1 MDIKVFKFEAEAGL
15 SESIIKNSTIAY
27 SSPAIKYNPSDEE
40 MLKTKAFLA
49 KAESQDQIDLYY
61 LQSVLVSTGWNK
73 NDDVFDPQETWA
85 ARKSPEDKQF
95 NYMHNEKDI
104 IGHITANCAVDFDGN
119 ALADDMNPEVVPSDF
134 NIITNA
140 VLYTSWGDPQLKER
154 MSRIIAEIE
163 EGRWFVSMECL
174 FPNFDYALESS
185 EGETK
190 VVHREETSAF
200 LTQHL
205 RAYGGNGEY
214 EGYKV
219 GRLLRSISFS
229 GKGLVARPAN
239 PRSVILNGNK
249 DFNASKSQILTV
261 SSMKET
267 NMSDILEKQVE
278 DLKAELA
285 QSQLENETMKQEVET
300 QKDEAIKATITEKEE
315 ALADFQKQLDEATA
329 TVEEL
334 QKSLSDMT
342 TEKEQH
348 ESKIQ
353 AMELEAMLTKRQA
366 DLTDAGLEEAE
377 AQEALEKF
385 AALGDEAFEQ
395 IVALIKSRS
404 AVTKKTALETEEEKE
419 ADEVKPKGKASEETE
434 EETDEAEVEAEAEVI
449 EEAEEVVEAALA
461 ESADD
466 DPVSELRSSASEW
479 FGSLLKSTPKAE

>member
-1 MDIKVFKFEAEAGL
+1 MDIKIFKFEAEAGL
-15 SESIIKNSTIAY
+15 SDAIIENSTIAY
-27 SSPAIKYNPSDEE
+27 SSPAMKYNPSDEE
-40 MLKTKAFLA
+40 ILKTKAFLA

-104 IGHITANCAVDFDGN
+104 IGHITANCVVDFDGN
-119 ALADDMNPEVVPSDF
+119 GLADDMNPEVVPSDF

-163 EGRWFVSMECL
+163 DGRWFVSMECL

-190 VVHREETSAF
+190 VVHREEASAF

-285 QSQLENETMKQEVET
+285 QSQLENETMKQEVEA
-300 QKDEAIKATITEKEE
+300 QKDEAIKATIAEKEE

-329 TVEEL
+329 TMEEL

-342 TEKEQH
+342 AEKEQH

-353 AMELEAMLTKRQA
+353 AMELEAMLAKRQA

-385 AALGDEAFEQ
+385 ATLGDEAFEQ
-395 IVALIKSRS
+395 IIALIKSKS
-404 AVTKKTALETEEEKE
+404 LKKKALETEEEKE

-434 EETDEAEVEAEAEVI
+434 EETDEAEAEAEAEVL

-466 DPVSELRSSASEW
+466 DSISELRSSASEW

>member
-1 MDIKVFKFEAEAGL
+1 
-15 SESIIKNSTIAY
+15 
-27 SSPAIKYNPSDEE
+27 
-40 MLKTKAFLA
+40 
-49 KAESQDQIDLYY
+49 
-61 LQSVLVSTGWNK
+61 
-73 NDDVFDPQETWA
+73 
-85 ARKSPEDKQF
+85 
-95 NYMHNEKDI
+95 
-104 IGHITANCAVDFDGN
+104 
-119 ALADDMNPEVVPSDF
+119 
-134 NIITNA
+134 
-140 VLYTSWGDPQLKER
+140 
-154 MSRIIAEIE
+154 
-163 EGRWFVSMECL
+163 
-174 FPNFDYALESS
+174 
-185 EGETK
+185 
-190 VVHREETSAF
+190 
-200 LTQHL
+200 
-205 RAYGGNGEY
+205 
-214 EGYKV
+214 
-219 GRLLRSISFS
+219 
-229 GKGLVARPAN
+229 
-239 PRSVILNGNK
+239 
-249 DFNASKSQILTV
+249 
-261 SSMKET
+261 
-267 NMSDILEKQVE
+267 MSDILEKQVE

-315 ALADFQKQLDEATA
+315 ALADFQKQLDEAAA

-342 TEKEQH
+342 AEKEQH

-434 EETDEAEVEAEAEVI
+434 EETDEAEAEAEAEVI

>member
-1 MDIKVFKFEAEAGL
+1 MDIKIFKFEAEAGL
-15 SESIIKNSTIAY
+15 SDVIIKNSTIAY
-27 SSPAIKYNPSDEE
+27 SSPAMKYNPSDEE
-40 MLKTKAFLA
+40 ILKTKAFLA

-104 IGHITANCAVDFDGN
+104 IGHITANCVVDFDGN
-119 ALADDMNPEVVPSDF
+119 GLADDMNPEVVPSDF

-154 MSRIIAEIE
+154 MSRIISEIE
-163 EGRWFVSMECL
+163 DGRWFVSMECL

-190 VVHREETSAF
+190 VVHREEASAF

-285 QSQLENETMKQEVET
+285 QSQLENETMKQEVEA
-300 QKDEAIKATITEKEE
+300 QKDEAIKATIAEKEE
-315 ALADFQKQLDEATA
+315 ALADFQKQLDEAAA
-329 TVEEL
+329 TMEEL

-342 TEKEQH
+342 AEKEQH

-353 AMELEAMLTKRQA
+353 AMELEAMLAKRQA

-395 IVALIKSRS
+395 IIALIKSKS
-404 AVTKKTALETEEEKE
+404 FKKKGLETEEEKE
-419 ADEVKPKGKASEETE
+419 VDEVKPKKGKASEETE
-434 EETDEAEVEAEAEVI
+434 EETDEAEAEAEAEVL

-466 DPVSELRSSASEW
+466 DPISELRSSASEW